1 MSMVRSD
8 SADLLFICGNFF
20 GYAQDIVRLL
30 ESRGRKVAWFED
42 RPATDSLT
50 KATIRLAPALLTA
63 KADAYF
69 DGIIAQLHDQPVR
82 DVMVIKGEALSP
94 RAIERLRAAFPHAR
108 FTLYFWDS
116 YRNMPANSRQKA
128 GLFDR
133 VLSFDPQDV
142 TQDSRL
148 IYRPL
153 FFVDRFAQLPG
164 AVQDIDVLFF
174 GTMHGDRFPV
184 LQRIA
189 DAVPPDAHFRKFLY
203 FPAKWLFAV
212 HAARHP
218 AMLWADRRD
227 FIYVPKSRAELM
239 QLMARSRTV
248 VDIERPVQCGYTM
261 RTLET
266 LGSGRKLITTNAEVA
281 NADFYRPANILVIDR
296 VAPKIPTS
304 FLETPYQP
312 VAADIVHRYSL
323 SGWLNE
329 VLP

>member
-1 MSMVRSD
+1 MTAPPD
-8 SADLLFICGNFF
+8 NPDLLLFCGGFF
-20 GYAQDIVRLL
+20 GYAGEIKRLL
-30 ESRGRKVAWFED
+30 ELRGRRVALFDD

-50 KATIRLAPALLTA
+50 KATIRLAPALVAA

-69 DGIIAQLHDQPVR
+69 DGIIAQLRDQPVR
-82 DVMVIKGEALSP
+82 DVLVIKGESLSP
-94 RAIERLRAAFPHAR
+94 IAIRRLRAAFPRAR

-116 YRNMPANSRQKA
+116 YRNMPADSRQKA
-128 GLFDR
+128 ALFDR

-142 TQDSRL
+142 AQDVRL

-153 FFVDRFAQLPG
+153 FFVDRFAQLPD
-164 AVQDIDVLFF
+164 AARDIDVLFF

-189 DAVPPDAHFRKFLY
+189 RAVPAHARFQKFLY

-212 HAARHP
+212 HAARYP

-227 FIYVPKSRAELM
+227 FIYIPKSRAELM

-281 NADFYRPANILVIDR
+281 RADFYHPDNILVIDR
-296 VAPKIPTS
+296 AAPKIPAT
-304 FLETPYQP
+304 FLETPCRP
-312 VAADIVHRYSL
+312 ICADILYRYSL
-323 SGWLNE
+323 SGWLDE